1 MNQYKKLFE
10 PITIRNMTLD
20 NRLVMAPMG
29 TNFGEQ
35 NGEMNFLHMNY
46 YERRAKGGDGLL
58 IVENACVKYPEGSN
72 GTTQLR
78 IDADNYIPRLY
89 KLCETIHQY
98 GTKIAIQLNHAG
110 ASAMESLIGI
120 QPVSASATPNKAGGA
135 IPHALTVEENYS
147 IADDY
152 AAAAKRAQTI
162 GFDAIEIHA
171 GYSYLISQFLSPLT
185 FVFVITNSFSFEK

>member
-1 MNQYKKLFE
+1 
-10 PITIRNMTLD
+10 
-20 NRLVMAPMG
+20 MG

-35 NGEMNFLHMNY
+35 NGEMSFLHMNY
-46 YERRAKGGDGLL
+46 YERRAKGGYGLL

-110 ASAMESLIGI
+110 ASAMESRIGI

-135 IPHALTVEENYS
+135 IPHALTV
-147 IADDY
+147 
-152 AAAAKRAQTI
+152 
-162 GFDAIEIHA
+162 
-171 GYSYLISQFLSPLT
+171 
-185 FVFVITNSFSFEK
+185 

>member
-1 MNQYKKLFE
+1 
-10 PITIRNMTLD
+10 MT
-20 NRLVMAPMG
+20 
-29 TNFGEQ
+29 
-35 NGEMNFLHMNY
+35 FLHMDY
-46 YERRAKGGDGLL
+46 YERRVQGGYRLL

-98 GTKIAIQLNHAG
+98 GAKIAIQLNHAG
-110 ASAMESLIGI
+110 ASALESRI
-120 QPVSASATPNKAGGA
+120 A
-135 IPHALTVEENYS
+135 IPRKLSVEEIYS

-152 AAAAKRAQTI
+152 ATSAKRAQTI

-171 GYSYLISQFLSPLT
+171 GHSYLISQFLSPLT
-185 FVFVITNSFSFEK
+185 NDRTDEFGGNIANRARFAKIIVEKVRKVVGPRFPVIIRISADEFLDGGNILEDSIE

>member
-1 MNQYKKLFE
+1 
-10 PITIRNMTLD
+10 MTLD

-35 NGEMNFLHMNY
+35 TGEMSFLHMNY
-46 YERRAKGGDGLL
+46 YERRAKGGYGLL

-110 ASAMESLIGI
+110 ASAMESRIGI

-135 IPHALTVEENYS
+135 ISRALTVEEIYS

-152 AAAAKRAQTI
+152 ATAAKRAQTI

-171 GYSYLISQFLSPLT
+171 GHSYLIS
-185 FVFVITNSFSFEK
+185 

>member
-1 MNQYKKLFE
+1 MDNDDMNQYKKLFE

-20 NRLVMAPMG
+20 NRLVMTPME

-35 NGEMNFLHMNY
+35 NGEMSFLHMNY
-46 YERRAKGGDGLL
+46 YERRAKGGYGLL
-58 IVENACVKYPEGSN
+58 IVENACVKYPERSN

-110 ASAMESLIGI
+110 ASAMESRIGI
-120 QPVSASATPNKAGGA
+120 QPVSASATPNKAGGV
-135 IPHALTVEENYS
+135 IPRALTVEEIYS

-152 AAAAKRAQTI
+152 ATAAK
-162 GFDAIEIHA
+162 EHK
-171 GYSYLISQFLSPLT
+171 PL
-185 FVFVITNSFSFEK
+185 VLMQ

>member
-1 MNQYKKLFE
+1 MNKYQNIFTPLTIKNM
-10 PITIRNMTLD
+10 TIRNRIAMP
-20 NRLVMAPMG
+20 PMG
-29 TNFGEQ
+29 TNYGGAMGDFTEEHVQ
-35 NGEMNFLHMNY
+35 Y
-46 YERRAKGGDGLL
+46 YEKRAKGGTGLI
-58 IVENACVKYPEGSN
+58 IVENACVKYPERSN

-110 ASAMESLIGI
+110 ASAMESRIGI

-135 IPHALTVEENYS
+135 ISRALTVEEIYS

-152 AAAAKRAQTI
+152 ATAANRHK
-162 GFDAIEIHA
+162 
-171 GYSYLISQFLSPLT
+171 PL
-185 FVFVITNSFSFEK
+185 VLMQ

>member
-1 MNQYKKLFE
+1 
-10 PITIRNMTLD
+10 MTLD
-20 NRLVMAPMG
+20 NRLVVAPIG

-35 NGEMNFLHMNY
+35 NGEMSFLHMN
-46 YERRAKGGDGLL
+46 
-58 IVENACVKYPEGSN
+58 
-72 GTTQLR
+72 
-78 IDADNYIPRLY
+78 ADNYIPRLY

-135 IPHALTVEENYS
+135 IPHALTVEEIYS

-152 AAAAKRAQTI
+152 ATAAKR
-162 GFDAIEIHA
+162 HK
-171 GYSYLISQFLSPLT
+171 PL
-185 FVFVITNSFSFEK
+185 VLMQ

>member
-1 MNQYKKLFE
+1 MEDDDMNQYKKLFE

-35 NGEMNFLHMNY
+35 NGEMSFLHMNY
-46 YERRAKGGDGLL
+46 YERRAKGGYGLL

-72 GTTQLR
+72 
-78 IDADNYIPRLY
+78 YIPRLY
-89 KLCETIHQY
+89 KLCEAIHQY

-110 ASAMESLIGI
+110 ASAMESRIRI
-120 QPVSASATPNKAGGA
+120 QPVSASVTPNKAGGA
-135 IPHALTVEENYS
+135 IPHALTVEEIYS

-152 AAAAKRAQTI
+152 ATAAKR
-162 GFDAIEIHA
+162 HK
-171 GYSYLISQFLSPLT
+171 PL
-185 FVFVITNSFSFEK
+185 VLMQ

>member
-1 MNQYKKLFE
+1 
-10 PITIRNMTLD
+10 
-20 NRLVMAPMG
+20 
-29 TNFGEQ
+29 
-35 NGEMNFLHMNY
+35 MNY
-46 YERRAKGGDGLL
+46 YERRAKGGYGLL

-89 KLCETIHQY
+89 KLCEAIHQY

-110 ASAMESLIGI
+110 ASAMESRIGI

-135 IPHALTVEENYS
+135 IPRALTVEEIYS
-147 IADDY
+147 IADDH
-152 AAAAKRAQTI
+152 ATAAKRAQTI

-171 GYSYLISQFLSPLT
+171 GHSYLISQFLSPLT